1 MKDAKLWIIGIL
13 LTVIFSLIA
22 FSVHR
27 EMDRLDTQIEVL
39 HRRINGN
46 EKDIDGVQNDLSFL
60 RGNIQ
65 SE

>member
-60 RGNIQ
+60 RGNLQ